1 MLETC
6 SWEKRNAWA
15 METFLRNLRLKR
27 KPCDLPGGTLRCCR
41 AVQRFAN
48 PEHKTVSRSSGIYKT
63 TRMKVPER
71 EHLSLFDIC
80 HLGKTEC
87 VLSTESMYMAF
98 FQEKGKQEDRCRED
112 SADGENA
119 DGLPTIASP
128 PRQGLISKAL
138 ESKSSSS
145 TLVKERKALQ
155 LEGSFLF
162 QRPAECQLF
171 NSELNANF

>member
-6 SWEKRNAWA
+6 SWEKRNSWA

-98 FQEKGKQEDRCRED
+98 FQEKGKQED
-112 SADGENA
+112 SLSQVWNPTAV
-119 DGLPTIASP
+119 LPPTQP
-128 PRQGLISKAL
+128 VYFTYLHTQQQTMYLKGNRN
-138 ESKSSSS
+138 
-145 TLVKERKALQ
+145 ERRHRLPLGPYKLTGQ
-155 LEGSFLF
+155 KMLHTSID
-162 QRPAECQLF
+162 
-171 NSELNANF
+171 